1 MDIAHAHQPHRTSHE
16 VHIPW
21 FMILGAMLALTAMII
36 FVCAGPLD
44 TTPVIEQPVP
54 AAAQ

>member
-1 MDIAHAHQPHRTSHE
+1 MDIAHAQHPHRTSHE

-21 FMILGAMLALTAMII
+21 FMILGTMLALTAMII

-44 TTPVIEQPVP
+44 TTPVIDDAPP